1 MLNCLRRLVT
11 ALWAGSLWTTG
22 YLVAPTL
29 FATLADRIQ
38 AGTIAGNVFR
48 TEAWVSLACG
58 AILLLLLSASP
69 VDESEHGI
77 MRKVRTSRSK
87 TAIIIS
93 MMMLCTAVS
102 YFGLQPV
109 MAGLRSGGL
118 ADEAARSQFG
128 VLHAIASGI
137 FLVQSLLAVWL
148 VVRNK

>member
-1 MLNCLRRLVT
+1 MLNCLRRLLA

-29 FATLADRIQ
+29 FATLADRML

-58 AILLLLLSASP
+58 AALLLLLWATP

-77 MRKVRTSRSK
+77 MRKVRSSRSK
-87 TAIIIS
+87 TMMIILA
-93 MMMLCTAVS
+93 MLLCTAVS

-109 MAGLRSGGL
+109 MASLRAGGL
-118 ADEAARSQFG
+118 ADEAARSRFG
-128 VLHAIASGI
+128 LLHGISSGI
-137 FLVQSLLAVWL
+137 FLVQSILAGWL
-148 VVRNK
+148 VLRK

>member
-29 FATLADRIQ
+29 FATLADRLQ

-77 MRKVRTSRSK
+77 MRKVRSSRSK
-87 TAIIIS
+87 TAIIIAA
-93 MMMLCTAVS
+93 MLLCTAVS
-102 YFGLQPV
+102 HFGLQPV
-109 MAGLRSGGL
+109 MAALRNGGL
-118 ADEAARSQFG
+118 ADEAARNEFG
-128 VLHAIASGI
+128 VLHAVSSGI